1 MDGMNESDDDD
12 YEEASSVGH
21 QQKLRLRILLQ
32 LVKNMAASKRRV
44 VSGETDSLFSFVFF
58 CFLLFW
64 AGLFWAGLSCF
75 VFCPI
80 SLSPLVFSSLNFCAC
95 VRAYTCFFASRS

>member
-44 VSGETDSLFSFVFF
+44 VSGETDSLFSFVF
-58 CFLLFW
+58 LLF
-64 AGLFWAGLSCF
+64 SF
-75 VFCPI
+75 V
-80 SLSPLVFSSLNFCAC
+80 LG
-95 VRAYTCFFASRS
+95 